1 MQELRN
7 LSIKAFIAVDNAV
20 DLKLGGAINNMT
32 PQARRRLIKM
42 SNLMSVGGVLL
53 MASDV
58 ALAASGNGLG
68 GWIKSVINDT
78 GVPLL
83 EGFMWGGYGV
93 GLAGV
98 GTGINK
104 FIQMTKPN
112 GQATPK
118 EGFAY
123 VGGGGALMSLGYLA
137 DRATESMSNNGGSA
151 FTAKTL

>member
-1 MQELRN
+1 MEQIRN
-7 LSIKAFIAVDNAV
+7 LAIAAYVKADNTIGPKVEAAVGVMSSKTRGRIIKA
-20 DLKLGGAINNMT
+20 
-32 PQARRRLIKM
+32 
-42 SNLMSVGGVLL
+42 SNLMTVGGVLM

-58 ALAASGNGLG
+58 ALAATGNGLG
-68 GWIKSVINDT
+68 GWIRDVIRDT

-83 EGFMWGGYGV
+83 EAFMWGGYGV

-104 FIQMTKPN
+104 FVQMTKPN

-137 DRATESMSNNGGSA
+137 DRTMESMNNGQGSN
-151 FTAKTL
+151 FTARSL

>member
-1 MQELRN
+1 MQEFRN
-7 LSIKAFIAVDNAV
+7 LSTKAFIAVDNV
-20 DLKLGGAINNMT
+20 VSPMLGGAISRT
-32 PQARRRLIKM
+32 PQTRRRLIKT

-58 ALAASGNGLG
+58 ALAATGNGLG
-68 GWIKSVINDT
+68 GWIKSLVNET

-104 FIQMTKPN
+104 FVQMTKPN

-123 VGGGGALMSLGYLA
+123 LGGGGALMSLGYLA
-137 DRATESMSNNGGSA
+137 ERSMESMTNNGGSS